1 MNITYKG
8 SGIAITDA
16 IRSYAEEKIG
26 DLDKYYPGI
35 QQIRLD
41 LGLTSTHHHKGDG
54 LFSAEANVTVPG
66 HVFRAEETAADLYAA
81 IDSLRTELKRDLS
94 KAHKKQLDRDH
105 RPARIAIK

>member
-16 IRSYAEEKIG
+16 IRDYADEKIG

-41 LGLTSTHHHKGDG
+41 LGLTSTHHKKGEG
-54 LFSAEANVTVPG
+54 LFSAEANVTAPG
-66 HVFRAEETAADLYAA
+66 HLFRAEETAADLYAA
-81 IDSLRTELKRDLS
+81 IDGLRAELKRELS
-94 KAHKKQLDRDH
+94 KAHKKQLDRNH
-105 RPARIAIK
+105 RPASVGE